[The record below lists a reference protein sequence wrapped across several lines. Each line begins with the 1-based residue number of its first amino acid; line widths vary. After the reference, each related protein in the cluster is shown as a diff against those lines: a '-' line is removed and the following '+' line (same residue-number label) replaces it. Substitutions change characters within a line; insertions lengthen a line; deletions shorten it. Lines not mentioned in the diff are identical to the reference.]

1 MKPNPQETADL
12 IIFTEEILN
21 GKHHFLQRWPPFF
34 FLSTNS
40 IFAIMFIT
48 VYIIG
53 LVNICNICS
62 IICLGANPTSSPSL
76 SSYGEKM
83 RWGQGW
89 VLIVK
94 MHPHLGCM
102 QQLKKYLPKVL
113 ETFKEIFFYNVNN
126 FWKNLNISRIKTPL
140 LTARHFCF
148 QIVYRNGFQPKTSA
162 CDNKNIVPGVS
173 FKKQT
178 FR

>member
-53 LVNICNICS
+53 FS
-62 IICLGANPTSSPSL
+62 QHMQ
-76 SSYGEKM
+76 YM
-83 RWGQGW
+83 QY
-89 VLIVK
+89 
-94 MHPHLGCM
+94 HLFGC
-102 QQLKKYLPKVL
+102 
-113 ETFKEIFFYNVNN
+113 
-126 FWKNLNISRIKTPL
+126 
-140 LTARHFCF
+140 
-148 QIVYRNGFQPKTSA
+148 
-162 CDNKNIVPGVS
+162 
-173 FKKQT
+173 
-178 FR
+178 